1 MFTQVARVMSGL
13 VGTAIV
19 VAAPLAAHA
28 VYPEEGR
35 PIRIVIGFT
44 AGGATDGQA
53 RSVAQQLSEVL
64 KTPVIVENRPGAST
78 IVATSTVI
86 RAEPDG
92 YTLLYSPSSTM
103 AQNPHTL
110 VQATYDPFNDLTPIS
125 LAARGPLVLVASNAT
140 NAKTVAELVEYV
152 KAHPGKLSYASFG
165 TGTSSHVIG
174 EMFAQKNGLDV
185 QHIPYKGGADAS
197 RDLLSGRVAYMFDA
211 APNAIVAESTGR
223 AKMLA
228 IPAAERSPQLAEIP
242 TLTEAGTDIA
252 LPSWM
257 GFYGPANL
265 PPEIVETLNKAIRT
279 SLLAEPVANFFS
291 SGAYEVTPSS
301 PDELKTIMRDT
312 YDLWG
317 DVIKQA
323 GIEKQ

>member
-1 MFTQVARVMSGL
+1 MFDRWVRYAAT
-13 VGTAIV
+13 IP
-19 VAAPLAAHA
+19 VAALVATAPLSAQAA
-28 VYPEEGR
+28 YPEEGR

-53 RSVAQQLSEVL
+53 RSVAQKLSEVL

-110 VQATYDPFNDLTPIS
+110 VQATYDPFKDLTPIS
-125 LAARGPLVLVASNAT
+125 LGARGPLVLVASNST
-140 NAKTVAELVEYV
+140 NASTVDELIKYV
-152 KAHPGKLSYASFG
+152 KEHPGQLSYGSFG

-174 EMFAQKNGLDV
+174 EMFAQANGLDV
-185 QHIPYKGGADAS
+185 LHVPYKGGADAA
-197 RDLLSGRVAYMFDA
+197 RDLLAGRLAYMFDA
-211 APNAIVAESTGR
+211 APNAIVAQSTNR

-228 IPAAERSPQLAEIP
+228 IPSSERSPQLPGVP
-242 TLTEAGTDIA
+242 TLTEAGTKIA

-257 GFYGPANL
+257 AFYGPENL
-265 PPEIVETLNKAIRT
+265 PADVVTTLNKAIAQT
-279 SLLAEPVANFFS
+279 LKSDEVSSFFA
-291 SGAYEVTPSS
+291 SGAYEVAPSS
-301 PDELKTIMRDT
+301 PEELQRIMRET

-317 DVIKQA
+317 DVIKRA